1 MTAKE
6 HNKLLSIFFFI
17 QGGLTLLGG
26 LLVIVIYGILGGAM
40 LTTSRG
46 EEEQLMGGMFL
57 VLAVVVGAV
66 MLLFA
71 AFYLLGGYKMLKEQ
85 NAGRVFGIIGS
96 CLSLLSFPLGTA
108 LGIYGLW
115 FLLGDLGRG
124 LYEQSGSQGMR
135 YTPPPPPN
143 SWQ

>member
-1 MTAKE
+1 MTAKD

-26 LLVIVIYGILGGAM
+26 LFIVVVYGILGGAM
-40 LTTSRG
+40 LTTSRRND
-46 EEEQLMGGMFL
+46 EQFMGGMFL
-57 VLAVVVGAV
+57 VMAVVIGAI

-71 AFYLLGGYKMLKEQ
+71 GFYLFGGYKMLKEQ
-85 NAGRVFGIIGS
+85 KSGRVIGIIGS
-96 CLSLLSFPLGTA
+96 ILSLLSFPLGTA

-124 LYEQSGSQGMR
+124 LYEQLANEGVR